1 MLLNL
6 GSWSKVW
13 HKVENFC
20 VTKEKDTK
28 SISNACR
35 KSSATYMRWPVRH
48 DSLKQ
53 SEHLL
58 SSVLIRFGCLMQ
70 NSKDKFR
77 CHFSS
82 RVNSSGRRWS
92 RQDIANC
99 ILSSLTGL
107 HFPSTS
113 VLLYTCMSKSSI
125 FTLGEALALKISNC
139 WYAFLV
145 TGIDQLGAS

>member
-20 VTKEKDTK
+20 VTKKETP
-28 SISNACR
+28 NQYPTQFENHQ
-35 KSSATYMRWPVRH
+35 ATYMRWPVRH
-48 DSLKQ
+48 NSLKQ

-70 NSKDKFR
+70 NSKDEFR

-82 RVNSSGRRWS
+82 RVNSSGRWWS

-107 HFPSTS
+107 HFSSTS
-113 VLLYTCMSKSSI
+113 VLLYIYVC
-125 FTLGEALALKISNC
+125 LRAVYLPWERR
-139 WYAFLV
+139 
-145 TGIDQLGAS
+145 

>member
-20 VTKEKDTK
+20 VTKKETP
-28 SISNACR
+28 NQYPTQFENHQ
-35 KSSATYMRWPVRH
+35 ATYMRWPVRH
-48 DSLKQ
+48 NSLKQ

-70 NSKDKFR
+70 NSKDEFR

-82 RVNSSGRRWS
+82 RVNSSGRWWS

-113 VLLYTCMSKSSI
+113 ALLYICMPKSSI